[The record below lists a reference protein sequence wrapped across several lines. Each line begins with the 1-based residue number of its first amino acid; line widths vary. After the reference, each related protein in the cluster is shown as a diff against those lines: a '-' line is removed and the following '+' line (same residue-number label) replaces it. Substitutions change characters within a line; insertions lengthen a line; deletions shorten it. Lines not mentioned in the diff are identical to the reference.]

1 MFVALLFPNIE
12 VIEVGV
18 SNFVTVDYASF
29 SFPGLF
35 FLHLLLLKRA
45 KNCQILLLW
54 YVPMMIFIK
63 ATFFL
68 LRRGHE
74 LK

>member
-29 SFPGLF
+29 SSPGVF
-35 FLHLLLLKRA
+35 FCTYFYSKEQKIVRYYYYGMYYDDFHQA
-45 KNCQILLLW
+45 S
-54 YVPMMIFIK
+54 
-63 ATFFL
+63 TFFL
-68 LRRGHE
+68 RRRGHE

>member
-29 SFPGLF
+29 SFPVF
-35 FLHLLLLKRA
+35 FAPTFTQKSKKLSDIIIMV
-45 KNCQILLLW
+45 CT
-54 YVPMMIFIK
+54 MMISIK
-63 ATFFL
+63 LVLFL
-68 LRRGHE
+68 RRRGHE

>member
-29 SFPGLF
+29 SFPGF
-35 FLHLLLLKRA
+35 FAPTFTQKSKKLSDIIIMV
-45 KNCQILLLW
+45 CT
-54 YVPMMIFIK
+54 MMISIK
-63 ATFFL
+63 ATFFAQTWT
-68 LRRGHE
+68 
-74 LK
+74 

>member
-35 FLHLLLLKRA
+35 FCTYFYSKEQKIVRYYYYGMYYDDFHQA
-45 KNCQILLLW
+45 S
-54 YVPMMIFIK
+54 
-63 ATFFL
+63 TFFCADVDMN
-68 LRRGHE
+68 
-74 LK
+74 